1 MKRKGD
7 ISEVGCGMPALASCS
22 GGIALLLS
30 SPNLSRGL
38 DTRIP
43 FALSLIYSEKLCE
56 GLSSNYG
63 LKLTI

>member
-22 GGIALLLS
+22 GGIALLLF

-38 DTRIP
+38 GTRIP
-43 FALSLIYSEKLCE
+43 FA
-56 GLSSNYG
+56 
-63 LKLTI
+63 